1 MSDALSRTLQHGDF
15 DSVFREVDQSEPID
29 WTTQGELRLFHLDIR
44 NNKINVE
51 SLKKYVYL
59 SIGDYVFSRAV
70 IERFAKQIMNLSV
83 QTVRNILSVMAT
95 KIGSIVAT
103 IVI

>member
-70 IERFAKQIMNLSV
+70 IERFAKAGN
-83 QTVRNILSVMAT
+83 RDA
-95 KIGSIVAT
+95 
-103 IVI
+103 VIAQA